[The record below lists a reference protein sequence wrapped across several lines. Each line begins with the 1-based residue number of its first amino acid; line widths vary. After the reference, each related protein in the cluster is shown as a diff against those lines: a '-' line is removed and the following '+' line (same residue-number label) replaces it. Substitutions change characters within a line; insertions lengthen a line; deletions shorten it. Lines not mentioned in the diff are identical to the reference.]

1 MRLPGLKR
9 PEWLA
14 ERRCAACRE
23 PFLPW
28 GTDAAGRLLC
38 GRCAGMLKTREA
50 GYCPYCGEIFAF
62 EEAPC
67 TPCGACMQKLPPWSE
82 FLFYGVHEGL
92 LRELIVQAKFGGSL
106 PLRHLLGCLIAGR
119 CTAHYGVT
127 LRPDAIVPMPLYP
140 ARLRERGYSQCRE
153 ICRPVEKALGVPVRQ
168 ELLEKILPTPEQAR
182 LGREERKKLGR
193 VFRGAPQAAGMRIL
207 LVDDVCTTGTT
218 LRRAAEALL
227 AAGAARVDVA
237 VLARTPAHGVG
248 PA

>member
-14 ERRCAACRE
+14 ERRCAACWE

-106 PLRHLLGCLIAGR
+106 PLRHLLGCLIPVLKPKMWIWLFLLGGWLLQKG
-119 CTAHYGVT
+119 TSEPKVQS
-127 LRPDAIVPMPLYP
+127 MP
-140 ARLRERGYSQCRE
+140 
-153 ICRPVEKALGVPVRQ
+153 VK
-168 ELLEKILPTPEQAR
+168 
-182 LGREERKKLGR
+182 
-193 VFRGAPQAAGMRIL
+193 
-207 LVDDVCTTGTT
+207 
-218 LRRAAEALL
+218 
-227 AAGAARVDVA
+227 
-237 VLARTPAHGVG
+237 PAHKNF
-248 PA
+248 